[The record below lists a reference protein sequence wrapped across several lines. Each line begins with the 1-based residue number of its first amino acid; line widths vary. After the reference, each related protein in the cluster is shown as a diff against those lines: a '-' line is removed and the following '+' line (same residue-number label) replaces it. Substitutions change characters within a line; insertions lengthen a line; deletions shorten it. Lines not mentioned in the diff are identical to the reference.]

1 MIDKIKVDGH
11 SSLYRD
17 INSGAV
23 VNSNIEEFERYKLSK
38 QKRESLI
45 NEINILRQEVSE
57 IKQLLKDLKK

>member
-1 MIDKIKVDGH
+1 MIDKVKVDGH

-57 IKQLLKDLKK
+57 IKQLLKELKK